1 MAQLMAHSFVSGD
14 LRSSIAILRFGYWR
28 LVLRSSRNELDFCM
42 TLRRVTCFFS
52 GRVQGV
58 GFRFHTKEVAKKF
71 SVTGT
76 VQNLDDGRVKVVVE
90 GQIDEVHRF
99 LDAVGQSMTGNVK
112 GDERFESEAS
122 SEFES
127 FVALW

>member
-1 MAQLMAHSFVSGD
+1 YTPF
-14 LRSSIAILRFGYWR
+14 LRLRFPTQ
-28 LVLRSSRNELDFCM
+28 NIDFRVTM
-42 TLRRVTCFFS
+42 RRVTCFFS

-71 SVTGT
+71 SVQGT
-76 VQNLDDGRVKVVVE
+76 VQNLDDGRVKVVAE
-90 GQIDEVHRF
+90 GEKDEIHRF
-99 LDAVGQSMTGNVK
+99 LDAVSQSMTGNVK
-112 GDERFESEAS
+112 GDERFESDAS

>member
-1 MAQLMAHSFVSGD
+1 
-14 LRSSIAILRFGYWR
+14 
-28 LVLRSSRNELDFCM
+28 M

-76 VQNLDDGRVKVVVE
+76 VQNLEDGRVKVVVE

>member
-1 MAQLMAHSFVSGD
+1 MYNQIPSHEIDS
-14 LRSSIAILRFGYWR
+14 Y
-28 LVLRSSRNELDFCM
+28 M
-42 TLRRVTCFFS
+42 TMQRVTCFFS

-76 VQNLDDGRVKVVVE
+76 VQNLDDGRVKVIAE
-90 GQIDEVHRF
+90 GEKDEVHRF
-99 LDAVGQSMTGNVK
+99 LDAVSQSMTGNVK
-112 GDERFESEAS
+112 GDDRFQSDAS
-122 SEFES
+122 SEFEI

>member
-1 MAQLMAHSFVSGD
+1 
-14 LRSSIAILRFGYWR
+14 
-28 LVLRSSRNELDFCM
+28 M
-42 TLRRVTCFFS
+42 TLRRITCFFS

-71 SVTGT
+71 SVKGT
-76 VQNLDDGRVKVVVE
+76 VQNLDDGRVKVIAE
-90 GQIDEVHRF
+90 GEKDEVHRF
-99 LDAVGQSMTGNVK
+99 LDAVSQSMTGNVK
-112 GDERFESEAS
+112 GDDRFESEPS